1 MVDGVRILVGDDDR
15 VNQLVLQGMLKR
27 LGYGCTVVGTGTE
40 VVEAVTQESFDVLF
54 LDVQL
59 PDIDGFEVVRKT
71 PHLAPPSPIESQP
84 HHDRIQKR
92 SSWFQG
98 RVAVL
103 EFFERLRSH
112 RYRVIAHRETTHQKI
127 LG

>member
-59 PDIDGFEVVRKT
+59 PDIDGFEVVRKIREQQ
-71 PHLAPPSPIESQP
+71 PAPGTTKIAFVSG
-84 HHDRIQKR
+84 HDAADFR
-92 SSWFQG
+92 SEMEELD
-98 RVAVL
+98 V
-103 EFFERLRSH
+103 EFFVTKPVTSEALENVLNS
-112 RYRVIAHRETTHQKI
+112 
-127 LG
+127 